1 MRTIERDARAV
12 RERLIAL
19 ARRRSL
25 RDPVAASC
33 EALGLTAPQIH
44 ALLWLGHDGPLTMGE
59 LARRISVTEKT
70 VTGIVDRLE
79 RDGFLHRERDRDDR
93 RVVRARA
100 TGRGAAVS
108 RDIEGGVTEKLAA
121 LLALLAPGDRRA
133 LVGILERLAERLE
146 APRDP
151 RPAPAP
157 ARRTRRTRQ
166 GHAGSPHGRRREKT

>member
-1 MRTIERDARAV
+1 MRTIERDARAL
-12 RERLIAL
+12 RERLIVL

-33 EALGLTAPQIH
+33 EVLGLTAPQIH

-59 LARRISVTEKT
+59 LARRVAVTEKT

-79 RDGFLHRERDRDDR
+79 RDGFLRRERDAADR

-108 RDIEGGVTEKLAA
+108 RDIEGGLHEKLVRV
-121 LLALLAPGDRRA
+121 LALLDARDRRA
-133 LVGILERLAERLE
+133 LLGILDRLAERLGDPAE
-146 APRDP
+146 AHARD
-151 RPAPAP
+151 AG
-157 ARRTRRTRQ
+157 TRRPRKIGQ
-166 GHAGSPHGRRREKT
+166 GAPPTGRREDA

>member
-1 MRTIERDARAV
+1 MRTIERDARAL
-12 RERLIAL
+12 RERLIVL

-33 EALGLTAPQIH
+33 EALGLTAPQTH

-59 LARRISVTEKT
+59 LARRVAVTEKT

-79 RDGFLHRERDRDDR
+79 RDGFLRRERDAADR

-108 RDIEGGVTEKLAA
+108 RDIEDGLHEKLVRV
-121 LLALLAPGDRRA
+121 LALLDARDRRA
-133 LVGILERLAERLE
+133 LVGILERLTERL
-146 APRDP
+146 A
-151 RPAPAP
+151 APAAAVRAP
-157 ARRTRRTRQ
+157 A
-166 GHAGSPHGRRREKT
+166 AGRRRPRETGQG

>member
-1 MRTIERDARAV
+1 MRTIERDARAL
-12 RERLIAL
+12 RERLIVL

-59 LARRISVTEKT
+59 LARRVAVTEKT

-79 RDGFLHRERDRDDR
+79 RDGYLRRERDAADR

-108 RDIEGGVTEKLAA
+108 RDIEEGLHEKLVRV
-121 LLALLAPGDRRA
+121 LALLDARDRRA
-133 LVGILERLAERLE
+133 LVGILERLAERLDE
-146 APRDP
+146 AAEAHP
-151 RPAPAP
+151 RPAG
-157 ARRTRRTRQ
+157 ARRPRKIGVGQ
-166 GHAGSPHGRRREKT
+166 GAPPSRRREDA

>member
-12 RERLIAL
+12 RERLIVL

-25 RDPVAASC
+25 RDPVAAAC
-33 EALGLTAPQIH
+33 DAVGLTAPQIH
-44 ALLWLGHDGPLTMGE
+44 ALLWLGRDGPLTMGE

-79 RDGFLHRERDRDDR
+79 RDGFLHRERDAEDR

-100 TGRGAAVS
+100 TGQGEAVS
-108 RDIEGGVTEKLAA
+108 RDIEGGVQEKLVQ
-121 LLALLAPGDRRA
+121 LLELLDASDRRA
-133 LVGILERLAERLE
+133 LVGILERLTERLE
-146 APRDP
+146 EPLDA

-157 ARRTRRTRQ
+157 GRRRTRKV
-166 GHAGSPHGRRREKT
+166 GHAAPPRGRREDT

>member
-1 MRTIERDARAV
+1 MRSIERDARAV
-12 RERLIAL
+12 RERLLVL

-79 RDGFLHRERDRDDR
+79 RDGFLHRERDAADR

-108 RDIEGGVTEKLAA
+108 RDIEGGVTAA
-121 LLALLAPGDRRA
+121 LVQLLAMLDPRDRRA
-133 LVGILERLAERLE
+133 LVGILERLTERLE
-146 APRDP
+146 EPLDA
-151 RPAPAP
+151 RPAAAP
-157 ARRTRRTRQ
+157 GRTRTRRT
-166 GHAGSPHGRRREKT
+166 GHAAPPRGRREDA

>member
-1 MRTIERDARAV
+1 MRSIERDARAV
-12 RERLIAL
+12 RDRLIAL

-33 EALGLTAPQIH
+33 DALGLTAPQTH

-79 RDGFLHRERDRDDR
+79 RDGFLHRERDAADR

-100 TGRGAAVS
+100 TGRGAAAS
-108 RDIEGGVTEKLAA
+108 RTIEAGVTDGLAR
-121 LLALLAPGDRRA
+121 LLAMLDPEDRRA
-133 LVGILERLAERLE
+133 LVGILTRLTERLE
-146 APRDP
+146 EPRGA
-151 RPAPAP
+151 RPAHAP
-157 ARRTRRTRQ
+157 GRRGTPRT
-166 GHAGSPHGRRREKT
+166 GHGAPPHGRREDT

>member
-1 MRTIERDARAV
+1 MRSIERDARAV
-12 RERLIAL
+12 RDRLIVL

-79 RDGFLHRERDRDDR
+79 RDGFLHRERDAADR

-100 TGRGAAVS
+100 TGRGASVS
-108 RDIEGGVTEKLAA
+108 RDIEEGVTGKLAA
-121 LLALLAPGDRRA
+121 LLALLDAADRRA
-133 LVGILERLAERLE
+133 LVGILERLTERLDE
-146 APRDP
+146 PLDARPP
-151 RPAPAP
+151 PAPG
-157 ARRTRRTRQ
+157 RRPTRRM
-166 GHAGSPHGRRREKT
+166 GHAAPPHGRREET